1 MAGALQSLVM
11 ETAAC
16 ALSDDRGIGHGDC
29 AERLARLQA
38 GDDLRD
44 IRCQAL
50 REITHLGAGIGDDL
64 LALAV
69 IEFLS
74 DFKRLAGRPT
84 EARAAQFLKRGQIV
98 ELWRPVPLIFNTH
111 AEHALEALGRFD
123 DLLGDLPPDNSLLR
137 RVPHLELTA
146 GYGRG
151 GDNFKIRLRHEIP
164 DFELALAHDRQS
176 WRLDPAD
183 ADNAPRPATENHG
196 RCSRQRQVVD
206 LVGLSARDGG
216 GVKRSVFG
224 VWLRPPECVAD
235 RLRILRGK

>member
-16 ALSDDRGIGHGDC
+16 ALSDDRGIGHRDC

-38 GDDLRD
+38 GDGLRN

-50 REITHLGAGIGDDL
+50 REITHLGARIGDDL

-74 DFKRLAGRPT
+74 DFQRLAGRPT
-84 EARAAQFLKRGQIV
+84 EARAAQFLERGQIV
-98 ELWRPVPLIFNTH
+98 ELWRPLPLIFNTH
-111 AEHALEALGRFD
+111 AKRALEALGRVD
-123 DLLGDLPPDNSLLR
+123 DRLGVLPPDNSLLR

-164 DFELALAHDRQS
+164 DFELALANNRQS

-183 ADNAPRPATENHG
+183 SDNPPRTATKNNG
-196 RCSRQRQVVD
+196 RCSR
-206 LVGLSARDGG
+206 
-216 GVKRSVFG
+216 
-224 VWLRPPECVAD
+224 
-235 RLRILRGK
+235 